1 MSVPALSL
9 KGKRALITGGR
20 RSIGKAIALA
30 FAEAGAD
37 VAVCDLIIDD
47 GRLNGVADDIKRIGR
62 SSLAIQVDTSRS
74 SEVKRCVQE
83 VLDQFGTIDIL
94 VNNAGT
100 AFPGSILDLPE
111 DEWDRVINVNLKGYY
126 LCARAVAETMI
137 EQKKGSILCTASQY
151 AYTAAPDMGVYC
163 ISKAGVVMLIRVLAH
178 ELGGYGIRVNGIA
191 PGLVKTELSENDW
204 GDPERRMQR
213 ESLIPLARIAETGD
227 LVGTALFLASD
238 ASAYITGDTI
248 LVDGGEIA

>member
-1 MSVPALSL
+1 MSVPTFPL

-20 RSIGKAIALA
+20 RGIGKAIALA

-37 VAVCDLIIDD
+37 VAVCDLVMDD
-47 GRLNGVADDIKRIGR
+47 GRLKGVAEDMKRIGR
-62 SSLAIQVDTSRS
+62 RSLAVQVDTSRS
-74 SEVKRCVQE
+74 SDVKRCIQK
-83 VLDQFGTIDIL
+83 VLDEYGTIDVL

-100 AFPGSILDLPE
+100 AFPGPILDLPE

-137 EQKKGSILCTASQY
+137 EQKTGTIICTASQY
-151 AYTAAPDMGVYC
+151 AYTAARDMGVYC
-163 ISKAGVVMLIRVLAH
+163 ISKAGVVMLIRVLAR

-204 GDPERRMQR
+204 GDPDLRMKR
-213 ESLIPLARIAETGD
+213 EALIPLARIAETDD
-227 LVGTALFLASD
+227 LVGAALFLGSD
-238 ASAYITGDTI
+238 ASAYITGHTI